1 MAATA
6 AMELQMEAVAGM
18 VATVLVQNPALNT
31 ITITIITI
39 KIRTGMLTEEMVI
52 TADRPT
58 THQVGKAETAETRA
72 LAGLV
77 VWVVAE
83 ARTEVRG

>member
-1 MAATA
+1 
-6 AMELQMEAVAGM
+6 MEAVAGM

-31 ITITIITI
+31 ITISTI
-39 KIRTGMLTEEMVI
+39 KIRTGMLTEEMVV

-58 THQVGKAETAETRA
+58 THQVGKAETRA

-83 ARTEVRG
+83 ARTEGRG

>member
-31 ITITIITI
+31 ITISTI
-39 KIRTGMLTEEMVI
+39 KIRTGMLTEEMVV

-77 VWVVAE
+77 VWVVA
-83 ARTEVRG
+83 

>member
-1 MAATA
+1 
-6 AMELQMEAVAGM
+6 MEAVAGM

-31 ITITIITI
+31 ITISTI
-39 KIRTGMLTEEMVI
+39 KIRTGMLTEEMVV

-58 THQVGKAETAETRA
+58 THQVGKAETPA

-77 VWVVAE
+77 VWVVVE